1 MAFTEDANGFYLN
14 GVAYSPTAAPMFVAQ
29 SGTVEQWTLT
39 NATTEVHA
47 FHIHQVHFIVQDV
60 DGVAQPT
67 RWTDTFTLPIA
78 HADGTPS
85 VTHVLI
91 DFRDPVI
98 RGIFLFH
105 CHLLEHEDGGMMAKI
120 QVL

>member
-1 MAFTEDANGFYLN
+1 
-14 GVAYSPTAAPMFVAQ
+14 
-29 SGTVEQWTLT
+29 
-39 NATTEVHA
+39 VHD

-78 HADGTPS
+78 HAGGTPS
-85 VTHVLI
+85 VTHVLV
-91 DFRDPVI
+91 DFRDPTI
-98 RGIFLFH
+98 RGTFLFH

-120 QVL
+120 QVQ

>member
-1 MAFTEDANGFYLN
+1 
-14 GVAYSPTAAPMFVAQ
+14 
-29 SGTVEQWTLT
+29 
-39 NATTEVHA
+39 
-47 FHIHQVHFIVQDV
+47 
-60 DGVAQPT
+60 
-67 RWTDTFTLPIA
+67 
-78 HADGTPS
+78 
-85 VTHVLI
+85 VLI